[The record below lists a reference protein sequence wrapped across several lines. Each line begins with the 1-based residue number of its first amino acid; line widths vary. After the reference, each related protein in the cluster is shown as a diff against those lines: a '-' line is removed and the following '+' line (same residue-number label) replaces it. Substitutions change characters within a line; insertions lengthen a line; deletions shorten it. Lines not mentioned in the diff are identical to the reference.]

1 MPKISTLAAV
11 ATGGLPLVVVAG
23 ALVLW
28 NHLLAA
34 STSPSGEFDRVA
46 ESTPSEPTP
55 SVHDSYTTPAADPE
69 PVPTAPKEAS
79 TSSLVRASSGVVG
92 VQRNATEHFDEAS
105 LLSEL
110 HELAAADPAKSLRLA
125 RQAVDRFPESPNAAE
140 FQWNVVKALF
150 NLGRLDEA
158 KNEARA
164 MLVQYPKSSFTGDVI
179 HHLLNPPP
187 NPREL

>member
-1 MPKISTLAAV
+1 MPKVSTLV
-11 ATGGLPLVVVAG
+11 ALVTGGLPLVVIAG

-28 NHLLAA
+28 NQLLAA
-34 STSPSGEFDRVA
+34 STSPSGEFERVA

-69 PVPTAPKEAS
+69 PVPIAPKRAS

-92 VQRNATEHFDEAS
+92 VQRNATEHSDEAS

-110 HELAAADPAKSLRLA
+110 HELAATDPPESLRLA
-125 RQAVDRFPESPNAAE
+125 RQAVNRFPDSPNASE

-158 KNEARA
+158 KNEART

>member
-1 MPKISTLAAV
+1 MPKVSTLV
-11 ATGGLPLVVVAG
+11 ALVTGGLPLVVVAG

-34 STSPSGEFDRVA
+34 SASPSGEFDRVA
-46 ESTPSEPTP
+46 EPTP
-55 SVHDSYTTPAADPE
+55 SVHDPHTTPAAEPE
-69 PVPTAPKEAS
+69 PIPTAPKQAP
-79 TSSLVRASSGVVG
+79 TLSLMRASSGVV
-92 VQRNATEHFDEAS
+92 VLERNATEHSDEAS

-110 HELAAADPAKSLRLA
+110 HELAATDPAESLRLA
-125 RQAVDRFPESPNAAE
+125 RQAVNRFPDSPNASE
-140 FQWNVVKALF
+140 FQWNVVKALI
-150 NLGRLDEA
+150 NMGRLDEA
-158 KNEARA
+158 KNEART